1 MIQTQ
6 QQCICDVCRLLD
18 YDCSFKLCFY
28 CSMCDAWVCGNDTNN
43 WPRRIKAAIK
53 RKFEPGYK
61 GLQNYTEVVQS
72 ERAGT
77 NN

>member
-1 MIQTQ
+1 
-6 QQCICDVCRLLD
+6 
-18 YDCSFKLCFY
+18 
-28 CSMCDAWVCGNDTNN
+28 MCDAWICSNDFNN